1 MIVATG
7 LLLTAACSGD
17 DPRAESSKVAAAF
30 SKAWSAGQLTELS
43 QLTDKPDQA
52 RKTFVEANR
61 VLGIEAGK
69 TAGTKVLPQGSP
81 TCGDDGCKQQ
91 LSVTQ
96 QVAGLGAWKYTTALT
111 VRRQDDDQWLVAWQP
126 TVYHP
131 GLTAD
136 TTLAKSRELGTRA
149 SILDRNGEAITE
161 DRSVVRVGVNP
172 AKADPAK
179 TYSELAKLV
188 GINAGELRKEVE
200 AAPKGTDYVHSITM
214 RQEAYDDIWTLF
226 DNVPGV
232 VIRKDKLSLAPT
244 PTYARAVLGAVLP
257 ATPET
262 LKNAGPLA
270 AETDELGKAGLQEAY
285 QQRLAGKPGGTISV
299 VDRATGDVIE
309 ELYKVAPATGKPLK
323 TTLDPAIQEAAENA
337 VMSQSKP
344 TAIVAV
350 RASTGE
356 ILATANGPGIT
367 EYNRAF
373 IGKYAPGSTFKVVTS
388 AALLEGGLQLND
400 RVRCPKEMFIGGKRF
415 KNAYDTQRPDG
426 PFVTAFAHSCN
437 TAVVGQAEKLLN
449 DSVPEMAAR
458 FGIGEK
464 WDIGLPA
471 FSGSVPKPRDL
482 TDRAA
487 TMIGQSRVE
496 MSALGMAMVAAAV
509 DSGQPRTPVLLPDE
523 KPGHE
528 TGKPLPS
535 ALHQQLRTL
544 MGAVVNQGSAK
555 LLKQPGVQVY
565 AKTGTAEYG
574 SATPPRTHAWMIG
587 FRGDLAFAVIIDDGG
602 AGGKDAGPVARQFL
616 QETRFSDY

>member
-1 MIVATG
+1 MATG
-7 LLLTAACSGD
+7 LLLTASCSGD

-30 SKAWSAGQLTELS
+30 GKAWSAGQLTELS

-69 TAGTKVLPQGSP
+69 AGTKVVPQGSP
-81 TCGDDGCKQQ
+81 SCNDDGCKQQ
-91 LSVTQ
+91 LAVTQ
-96 QVAGLGAWKYTTALT
+96 EVAGLGAWKYTTALT
-111 VRRQDDDQWLVAWQP
+111 VRKQGDQWLVAWQP
-126 TVYHP
+126 TIYHP

-136 TTLAKSRELGTRA
+136 TKLAKSRELGTRA
-149 SILDRNGEAITE
+149 SILDRNDEAITE
-161 DRSVVRVGVNP
+161 DRTVVRVGVDP

-200 AAPKGTDYVHSITM
+200 AAPKGTSYVHSITM
-214 RQEAYDDIWTLF
+214 REEAYDDIWTLF

-232 VIRKDKLSLAPT
+232 VIKKDKLSLAPT
-244 PTYARAVLGAVLP
+244 SSYARAVLGAVLP

-285 QQRLAGKPGGTISV
+285 QQQLAGKPGGTISV
-299 VDRATGDVIE
+299 VDRATGDVVE
-309 ELYKVAPATGKPLK
+309 DLLKVSPAAGKPLK

-337 VMSQSKP
+337 VMSQAKP

-350 RASTGE
+350 KASTGE

-367 EYNRAF
+367 DYNRAF

-400 RVRCPKEMFIGGKRF
+400 RVRCPKEMFVGGKRF
-415 KNAYDTQRPDG
+415 KNAYNTQLPDG
-426 PFVTAFAHSCN
+426 PFITAFAHSCN
-437 TAVVGQAEKLLN
+437 TAVVGQAERLLN

-464 WDIGLPA
+464 WDVGLPA

-496 MSALGMAMVAAAV
+496 MSALGMAMLAATV

-523 KPGHE
+523 KPGQE
-528 TGKPLPS
+528 AGKPLPDG
-535 ALHQQLRTL
+535 LHKQLRAL
-544 MGAVVNQGSAK
+544 MAAVVNSGSAK
-555 LLKQPGVQVY
+555 LLKQPGVQVF

-574 SATPPRTHAWMIG
+574 SATPLRTHAWMIG

-602 AGGKDAGPVARQFL
+602 GGGKDAGPVARQFL